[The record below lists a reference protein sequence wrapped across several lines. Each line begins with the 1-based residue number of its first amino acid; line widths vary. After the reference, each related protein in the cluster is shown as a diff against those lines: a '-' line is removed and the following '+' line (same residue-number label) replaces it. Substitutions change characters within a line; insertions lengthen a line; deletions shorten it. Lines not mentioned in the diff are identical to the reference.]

1 MDGLKLEKWKKN
13 FDAEVRNVEI
23 EFDAFFKNK
32 RLNEYYTLHFNE
44 SDELSL
50 EVSNKL
56 PGEIKERLI
65 KLLPATK
72 PEDSI

>member
-13 FDAEVRNVEI
+13 FDAEVRNIEI
-23 EFDAFFKNK
+23 EFDAFFNNK
-32 RLNEYYTLHFNE
+32 KLNEYYSLKLNE

-50 EVSNKL
+50 QINDEL
-56 PGEIKERLI
+56 PKHIKERLI
-65 KLLPATK
+65 KLLMETK